1 MNYRYSESHGSHCL
15 NGGTAAKKHQS
26 DRVLYPIQSHRIDAA
41 KNAPRCIAAGDAASR
56 RILTMDQA
64 VIDRR
69 YVCLKLIDLLYQKG
83 LVNEATYRNIQVT
96 YPRS

>member
-1 MNYRYSESHGSHCL
+1 
-15 NGGTAAKKHQS
+15 
-26 DRVLYPIQSHRIDAA
+26 
-41 KNAPRCIAAGDAASR
+41 
-56 RILTMDQA
+56 MDQA
-64 VIDRR
+64 VIDRS

>member
-1 MNYRYSESHGSHCL
+1 
-15 NGGTAAKKHQS
+15 
-26 DRVLYPIQSHRIDAA
+26 
-41 KNAPRCIAAGDAASR
+41 
-56 RILTMDQA
+56 MDQA

-96 YPRS
+96 YPRSQA